1 MKKKLIWIVLALAV
15 LAALIL
21 VIVLPGRGGAKQP
34 AEDTAAPAE
43 QAGQQSPAASASSPE
58 PEAEP
63 EQKADADL
71 DEGELPLDDTVPE
84 SSSSQTNPEASP
96 LPTMPAVDP
105 DSDSE
110 LEEDE
115 LPWDT
120 P

>member
-1 MKKKLIWIVLALAV
+1 MALAV

-21 VIVLPGRGGAKQP
+21 VIVLPGRGGAEQ
-34 AEDTAAPAE
+34 PAE
-43 QAGQQSPAASASSPE
+43 QAGQQSPAASVSSPE

-84 SSSSQTNPEASP
+84 SSSSQTNHEASP